1 VRKETEEMRS
11 QPAHVS
17 IHLMSDPCLWC
28 WSFVDPGSGRI
39 LESSWS
45 TYWAGFESRED
56 AGEDARR
63 RLAIL
68 CAEEAA

>member
-1 VRKETEEMRS
+1 
-11 QPAHVS
+11 
-17 IHLMSDPCLWC
+17 MSDPCLWC